1 LCREA
6 ANIIDLL
13 QLNLLAM
20 YFLYGLSFYTMG
32 VAIAFQ
38 YRNYSS
44 FRMAHSLSMLAA
56 FALLHG
62 ISEWGLVFIPV
73 GVPHFGDFPL
83 WKLIAVQR
91 LLQAVSYFFLFCFG
105 VKLVSDSHNKKFFWW
120 AILPTILFLG
130 WFGEFARFIT
140 LVGKDGLF
148 EWLLQSESWSRYL
161 LALPAGIFTA
171 YGLALQVP
179 EFKGFNNRAVTRDLY
194 IASIAFGLFGLF
206 SGLVVPQ
213 NIGGLS
219 RYINVESYRSL
230 TGFPIEVFRTAMA
243 LLATWSITSL
253 LAIFDLEKQRQV
265 MESRRS
271 EAIYRERERIARD
284 LHDDVTQSIFAV
296 GLDLQATANI
306 VGQNEKTAIE
316 RIKASVDQLNKVIH
330 ALRSYIKGLEAKGND
345 QDLKTV
351 LVTTVKELQKK
362 SGPEILLNI
371 HLSQSPE
378 IQPVTDAEDWLQQ
391 LRQMLRE
398 ALNNAIRHAK
408 AETICVDVWIE
419 NQRLMISVKDNG
431 LGMPKVDL
439 SNKEQRQHL
448 GIKNMRRRAQLIAGD
463 MQISSKM
470 GEGTN
475 IIFSVPIF

>member
-1 LCREA
+1 M
-6 ANIIDLL
+6 IDLL
-13 QLNLLAM
+13 QLNLLAL

-44 FRMAHSLSMLAA
+44 FRMAYSLSMLAA

-62 ISEWGLVFIPV
+62 ISEWGIVFIPV
-73 GVPHFGDFPL
+73 GVPNFGDFPL

-105 VKLVSDSHNKKFFWW
+105 VKLVSDFYNKKFFWW
-120 AILPTILFLG
+120 AILPTVMFFG
-130 WFGEFARFIT
+130 WFTEFARFIT
-140 LVGKDGLF
+140 MVGKDGLID
-148 EWLLQSESWSRYL
+148 WLLQSESWSRYL
-161 LALPAGIFTA
+161 LALPAGMFTA
-171 YGLALQVP
+171 YGLVLQVP
-179 EFKGFNNRAVTRDLY
+179 EFKDFNNKTVTRNLWV
-194 IASIAFGLFGLF
+194 ASIAFWLFGLF

-219 RYINVESYRSL
+219 HYINISTFKSL
-230 TGFPIEVFRTAMA
+230 TGFPIELFRTATA
-243 LLATWSITSL
+243 LVATWSITSL

-296 GLDLQATANI
+296 GLDLQTTVNI
-306 VGQNEKTAIE
+306 IGSDDQKASD
-316 RIKASVDQLNKVIH
+316 RIKTSVDHLNKVIH

-351 LVTTVKELQKK
+351 LVTMVKEIQEK
-362 SGPEILLNI
+362 SNPIISVNI
-371 HLSQSPE
+371 ELSME

-391 LRQMLRE
+391 LRQMVRE
-398 ALNNAIRHAK
+398 ALNNAIRHSK
-408 AETICVDVWIE
+408 AENIYVYVWIE
-419 NQRLMISVKDNG
+419 GKKLMVSVKDDG
-431 LGMPKVDL
+431 LGMPAADL
-439 SNKEQRQHL
+439 FYKDNRQHL
-448 GIKNMRRRAQLIAGD
+448 GMKNMRRRAHLIGGE
-463 MQISSKM
+463 MQILSEP
-470 GEGTN
+470 GAGTN

>member
-1 LCREA
+1 
-6 ANIIDLL
+6 
-13 QLNLLAM
+13 M

-44 FRMAHSLSMLAA
+44 FRMAYSLSMLAA

-62 ISEWGLVFIPV
+62 ISEWGMVFIPV
-73 GVPHFGDFPL
+73 GVPNFGDFPL

-105 VKLVSDSHNKKFFWW
+105 VKLISDSYNKKFFWW
-120 AILPTILFLG
+120 ATLPTVLFLG

-140 LVGKDGLF
+140 LIGKSGLI
-148 EWLLQSESWSRYL
+148 EWLLVSESWSRYL
-161 LALPAGIFTA
+161 LALPAGMFTA

-179 EFKGFNNRAVTRDLY
+179 EFKDFNNRTVTRDLC
-194 IASIAFGLFGLF
+194 IAIIAFGLFGLF

-219 RYINVESYRSL
+219 SYINIEVFRFL
-230 TGFPIEVFRTAMA
+230 TGFPIEVFRTATA

-265 MESRRS
+265 MESRRC
-271 EAIYRERERIARD
+271 EAVYRERERIARD

-296 GLDLQATANI
+296 GLDLQTTVNI
-306 VGQNEKTAIE
+306 IGQDERVASD
-316 RIKASVDQLNKVIH
+316 RIKTSVEQLNKVIH

-345 QDLKTV
+345 QDLKTL
-351 LVTTVKELQKK
+351 LVTTVKELQQK
-362 SGPEILLNI
+362 SNPVIVLNFD
-371 HLSQSPE
+371 LNQSQVIE
-378 IQPVTDAEDWLQQ
+378 PVTDAEDWLQQ
-391 LRQMLRE
+391 LRQMVRE
-398 ALNNAIRHAK
+398 ALNNAIRHSE
-408 AETICVDVWIE
+408 AESICVDVWIE
-419 NQRLMISVKDNG
+419 EQRLLVSVKDNG
-431 LGMPKVDL
+431 LGIPEVDL
-439 SNKEQRQHL
+439 FDKENRQHM
-448 GIKNMRRRAQLIAGD
+448 GIKNMRRRAQLITGD
-463 MQISSKM
+463 MQILSKM